1 MQRDSWDDQII
12 VEDVY
17 KDIETRI
24 IASDPTIDRVL
35 KRLFS
40 IRGKGVRPVITALV
54 GKMVGGSWDI
64 LRTPAMVVEAVHIS
78 SLIHDDVVDE
88 SDMRRGETTIHVR
101 YSEKA
106 SVLIGDLIFIK
117 ALNIART
124 IGEPAAVDVIHHA
137 VERMLEGEMCEELTD
152 DIIDE
157 DAYLN
162 IIGNKTA
169 SLFAAAGELG
179 VIVSGGTGEQRSMAR
194 ELGESIGMA
203 FQIID
208 DTLDII
214 GDADV
219 MGKPRF
225 ADVMSVRFTLPVIHS
240 LGRFG
245 GDEIKKNFADREAA
259 VSEIADLIIENGGI
273 DYAFDKAR
281 QYSEKAR
288 QIVRS
293 LDSGQCGPEFERFFD
308 LLMTRAS

>member
-152 DIIDE
+152 DIID
-157 DAYLN
+157 
-162 IIGNKTA
+162 
-169 SLFAAAGELG
+169 
-179 VIVSGGTGEQRSMAR
+179 SGGTGEQRSMAR

-208 DTLDII
+208 DTLDLI

-225 ADVMSVRFTLPVIHS
+225 ADVMSGRFTLPVIHS